1 MNENTRIPTC
11 PTRLLVCSSVIC
23 VERGGGDL
31 PVVVGE
37 CAPAGVFM
45 HECRWIDH
53 GH

>member
-1 MNENTRIPTC
+1 MIASLCIVLYEREYENTY
-11 PTRLLVCSSVIC
+11 LFDSS
-23 VERGGGDL
+23 GGGDL